1 MSAGSAPSAP
11 IAYDVFAA
19 VDIRAGT
26 IVRAEPFPEARKPA
40 IKLWIDLGPIGVKAS
55 SAQLTA
61 HYAPDALLGRKV
73 LCVVNF
79 APRRIG
85 PFTSEVLTLGLDSAP
100 GAVVLAVPDKDV
112 PNGARLY

>member
-1 MSAGSAPSAP
+1 MDVAGAAAQIPF
-11 IAYDVFAA
+11 DVFAS

-26 IVRAEPFPEARKPA
+26 VVRAEAYPEARKPS
-40 IKLWIDLGPIGVKAS
+40 IKLWIDLGPVGVKAS
-55 SAQLTA
+55 AAQLTR
-61 HYAPDALLGRKV
+61 HYAPAELVGRKV

-79 APRRIG
+79 APRKIG
-85 PFTSEVLTLGLDSAP
+85 AFLSEVLTLGLDSEP